1 MITVLIADDQPVV
14 RQGFELFLAGHP
26 DIQVVGHATSGKHAV
41 QQVENLRP
49 GVVLMDIRMPNGDGL
64 TATREILARFD
75 TTRVIVVTT
84 FDLDEY
90 VFAALDSGASGF
102 LLKDTDPD
110 ELADAVVTVAGGGAA
125 LSPHLTP
132 RLMTE
137 FARRGATSRP
147 TSVAPQHDLSLRE
160 MEVVQLLSQGLG
172 NNDIAR
178 ALQLEQSTVKTHIGN
193 ICRKLDVNTRVHVVI
208 WAYRNGLASS
218 NQ

>member
-26 DIQVVGHATSGKHAV
+26 EIEVVGHASSGRHAV
-41 QQVENLRP
+41 QQVSALQP
-49 GVVLMDIRMPNGDGL
+49 DVVLMDIRMPNGDGL
-64 TATREILARFD
+64 TATREILAQFENI
-75 TTRVIVVTT
+75 RVIVVTT

-110 ELADAVVTVAGGGAA
+110 ELADAVVTVAVGGAV
-125 LSPHLTP
+125 LSPRLTP

-137 FARRGATSRP
+137 FTRRGVPSPP

-160 MEVVQLLSQGLG
+160 MDVVQLLAQGLG
-172 NNDIAR
+172 NNEIAR
-178 ALQLEQSTVKTHIGN
+178 ALHLEQSTVKTHVSN

-208 WAYRNGLASS
+208 WAYRNGIAT
-218 NQ
+218 

>member
-14 RQGFELFLAGHP
+14 RQGFELFLAGHH
-26 DIQVVGHATSGKHAV
+26 DIEVVGHASSGKHAV
-41 QQVENLRP
+41 QQVSALQP
-49 GVVLMDIRMPNGDGL
+49 DVVLMDIRMPNGDGL
-64 TATREILARFD
+64 TATQEILAQFEN
-75 TTRVIVVTT
+75 TRVIVVTT

-110 ELADAVVTVAGGGAA
+110 ELADAVVTVAGGGAV
-125 LSPHLTP
+125 LSPRLTP

-137 FARRGATSRP
+137 FTRRGVPSPP

-160 MEVVQLLSQGLG
+160 MDVVQLLAQGLG
-172 NNDIAR
+172 NNEIAR
-178 ALQLEQSTVKTHIGN
+178 ALHLEQSTVKTHVSN

-208 WAYRNGLASS
+208 WAYRNGIAT
-218 NQ
+218 

>member
-26 DIQVVGHATSGKHAV
+26 EIEVVGHASSGRHAV
-41 QQVENLRP
+41 QQVSALQP
-49 GVVLMDIRMPNGDGL
+49 DIVLMDIRMPNGDGL
-64 TATREILARFD
+64 TATREILAQFD
-75 TTRVIVVTT
+75 SVRVIVVTT

-110 ELADAVVTVAGGGAA
+110 ELADAVVTVAGGGAV
-125 LSPHLTP
+125 LSPRLTP

-137 FARRGATSRP
+137 FTRRGVPSPP

-160 MEVVQLLSQGLG
+160 MDVVQLLAQGLG
-172 NNDIAR
+172 NNEIAR
-178 ALQLEQSTVKTHIGN
+178 ALHLEQSTVKTHVSN

-208 WAYRNGLASS
+208 WAYRNGIAT
-218 NQ
+218 

>member
-26 DIQVVGHATSGKHAV
+26 DIRVVGHASSGRHAV
-41 QQVENLRP
+41 QQVSALRP
-49 GVVLMDIRMPNGDGL
+49 DVVLMDIRMPNGDGL
-64 TATREILARFD
+64 TATREILAQFD
-75 TTRVIVVTT
+75 SVRVIVVTT

-125 LSPHLTP
+125 LSPRLTP

-137 FARRGATSRP
+137 FARRGAATRP

-160 MEVVQLLSQGLG
+160 MDVVQLLTQGLG
-172 NNDIAR
+172 NNEIAR
-178 ALQLEQSTVKTHIGN
+178 SLQLEQSTVKTHVSN

-208 WAYRNGLASS
+208 WAYRNGIAT
-218 NQ
+218 